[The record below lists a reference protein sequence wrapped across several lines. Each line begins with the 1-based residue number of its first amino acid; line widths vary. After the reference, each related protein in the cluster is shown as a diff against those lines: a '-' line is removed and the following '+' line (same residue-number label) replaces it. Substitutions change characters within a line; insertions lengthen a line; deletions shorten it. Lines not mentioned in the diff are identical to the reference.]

1 MDENLKNLP
10 VEIWQ
15 KIFGYLPH
23 QDVLWNVARTCRIFN
38 QLSKSS
44 IRALEINKKLIR
56 SQYRYLMFEALPSFT
71 SLQCL
76 TIHERQP
83 TIMKHEMAVISGI
96 AKLQLSHLELK
107 NCGEAY
113 PIEDI
118 LILFKNCHSKPLK
131 LKRLYIAGVDDVNL
145 LLMYI
150 LASCINLEEFECSAT
165 TKLSNFIVASLE
177 FCFKK
182 LKTLKMMKVTLP
194 RNNSV
199 MRIIGDESDNQD
211 LPAGK
216 EEELMEI
223 VNNSKDDRKLA
234 FTVAH
239 GDDDLEICLGLQNK
253 M

>member
-44 IRALEINKKLIR
+44 IKALEINKKLIR

-96 AKLQLSHLELK
+96 AKL
-107 NCGEAY
+107 
-113 PIEDI
+113 
-118 LILFKNCHSKPLK
+118 
-131 LKRLYIAGVDDVNL
+131 
-145 LLMYI
+145 
-150 LASCINLEEFECSAT
+150 
-165 TKLSNFIVASLE
+165 
-177 FCFKK
+177 
-182 LKTLKMMKVTLP
+182 
-194 RNNSV
+194 
-199 MRIIGDESDNQD
+199 
-211 LPAGK
+211 
-216 EEELMEI
+216 
-223 VNNSKDDRKLA
+223 
-234 FTVAH
+234 
-239 GDDDLEICLGLQNK
+239 
-253 M
+253 